1 LGFEKTIPKKQT
13 TAIDMVVFLQLRFFM
28 KVFSNSCTSSLKKK
42 QIKGIKDEEGAED
55 WLGFYKSSCTV

>member
-13 TAIDMVVFLQLRFFM
+13 TTIDMVVFLQLRFFM